1 MYFFQTTPPTPAP
14 GQPNPQSVLFDQK
27 AIMEELK
34 TIMET
39 NLKPAEWAKTT
50 AEVDTLA
57 TKVLHTFGQGREM
70 IMGLKLSMTNAYE
83 KVALLGGSMEKVNQ
97 EQINVSDALNRNFA
111 IASSSIEDFYAIT
124 KVTGVDSKTMV
135 SNFKDAGISAYQAG
149 GEMQKIV
156 DTTRAIGVNVK
167 DVSTTVVTN
176 LDKLNKYNFEGG
188 VQGLAKMAAQSALLK
203 VDMSNIFTV
212 VDKAFNPESAIELAA
227 SLQRLG
233 VAQSDLLDPLRL
245 MDLSQNDPAELQN
258 QISKMSQQFV
268 QLNKDG
274 KFEIMPGAKRQLI
287 EIENALGM
295 SSGTLAKMALNSA
308 DLGSKLQQIKFPEF
322 LSEEQRTFFANL
334 AEKDVDGIYK
344 ITIDDKKVGLSEALA
359 KYGTSPE
366 KMKELQEATR
376 PKQIIDIAKEQ
387 LNFTEKIWGILNTTR
402 GVTGRVIASQ
412 KTGDNTLNMLT
423 DFADRS
429 ATKLKEPG
437 RGLNQA
443 EIRTSIKGME
453 DAISKLIYDG
463 EKAGLSNKEINKNIE
478 KLLAKK
484 MKEMGRYLG
493 KATAGLPQLFR
504 EVIDEFPA
512 MKYFKK
518 ADDFII
524 TPNGVLETHKQDTII
539 GMTKGSEFV
548 NSLKND
554 NNKNMTNIIES
565 PKPKVFKVSIDNSKM
580 ENLSK
585 EMSTF
590 KNTTTTEPQKMTST
604 MDVNLHHTITINAP
618 SGVDTQQLVLALK
631 NEEIK
636 QSIIQSIVKG
646 ITNDG
651 RMASNSNPQRLMN
664 SYQSTY
670 QK

>member
-1 MYFFQTTPPTPAP
+1 MYFFQATTPPTP
-14 GQPNPQSVLFDQK
+14 PNPQNIIFDQT
-27 AIMEELK
+27 AITEELK
-34 TIMET
+34 KIMQT
-39 NLKPAEWAKTT
+39 NTLPGEMAKTV

-83 KVALLGGSMEKVNQ
+83 KVALLGGSMADVNAQ
-97 EQINVSDALNRNFA
+97 QINVSEALNRNFA

-135 SNFKDAGISAYQAG
+135 SNFKDAGISAYQAS

-156 DTTRAIGVNVK
+156 DTTRAIGVNVR
-167 DVSTTVVTN
+167 DVSATVVTN

-203 VDMSNIFTV
+203 VDMNNIFTV

-287 EIENALGM
+287 EIELALGM

-366 KMKELQEATR
+366 KMKELQEATK

-387 LNFTEKIWGILNTTR
+387 LNFTEKIWGLLNTTR
-402 GVTGRVIASQ
+402 GVTGRVLASQ
-412 KTGDNTLNMLT
+412 KTGEGTLNFLK
-423 DFADRS
+423 DFAEDLVG
-429 ATKLKEPG
+429 KVKQPG
-437 RGLNQA
+437 GGLNQDD
-443 EIRTSIKGME
+443 IRKGIKGME
-453 DAISKLIYDG
+453 DSIIKMVNEDK
-463 EKAGLSNKEINKNIE
+463 KAGKSNKDINEHVQKFVTQE
-478 KLLAKK
+478 
-484 MKEMGRYLG
+484 LG
-493 KATAGLPQLFR
+493 KVARAAGKTMANIPQMIK
-504 EVIDEFPA
+504 EVFAGKNLLNYIG
-512 MKYFKK
+512 K
-518 ADDFII
+518 AQDFIL
-524 TPNGVLETHKQDTII
+524 TPNGVLETHKEDTII
-539 GMTKGSEFV
+539 GMTKGGEFM
-548 NSLKND
+548 NSLKTD
-554 NNKNMTNIIES
+554 DKKNTTNIIETS
-565 PKPKVFKVSIDNSKM
+565 KPKVSTDNSKIM
-580 ENLSK
+580 NLNK

-590 KNTTTTEPQKMTST
+590 KNTITTTQSQNTTST
-604 MDVNLHHTITINAP
+604 IDVNLNHTVTINAP
-618 SGVDTQQLVLALK
+618 SGVDTQQLILALK

-636 QSIIQSIVKG
+636 QSIIHSILKG

-651 RMASNSNPQRLMN
+651 RTASNSNPQRLMN
-664 SYQSTY
+664 SYQKTY
-670 QK
+670 

>member
-1 MYFFQTTPPTPAP
+1 MYFFQTTPPTPP
-14 GQPNPQSVLFDQK
+14 TPPNPQNIIFDKK
-27 AIMEELK
+27 AITEEFQKILDSN
-34 TIMET
+34 TQ
-39 NLKPAEWAKTT
+39 PAEWARTMS
-50 AEVDTLA
+50 EVDALA
-57 TKVLHTFGQGREM
+57 SKVLNTFGQGREM
-70 IMGLKLSMTNAYE
+70 VMGLKLSMTNAYE
-83 KVALLGGSMEKVNQ
+83 KVALMGGSMADVNTQ
-97 EQINVSDALNRNFA
+97 QINISEALNRNFA

-135 SNFKDAGISAYQAG
+135 GNFKDAGISAYQAG

-167 DVSTTVVTN
+167 DVSSTVVAN
-176 LDKLNKYNFEGG
+176 IDKLNKYNFEGG
-188 VQGLAKMAAQSALLK
+188 VQGLAKMAAQSALLR

-287 EIENALGM
+287 EIEQALGM
-295 SSGTLAKMALNSA
+295 NAGTLAKMALNSA

-366 KMKELQEATR
+366 KMKELQEATK

-387 LNFTEKIWGILNTTR
+387 LNFTEKIWGILNTTK
-402 GVTGRVIASQ
+402 GVTGRVLASQ
-412 KTGDNTLNMLT
+412 QTGEGTLNFLK
-423 DFADRS
+423 DFTESLAG
-429 ATKLKEPG
+429 KFKQPG
-437 RGLNQA
+437 GGLNQDDV
-443 EIRTSIKGME
+443 RKGIKGME
-453 DAISKLIYDG
+453 EGIIKIINDG
-463 EKAGLSNKEINKNIE
+463 NKTGKNNKEINEQIE
-478 KLLAKK
+478 KFVTREFGKMSRTGAK
-484 MKEMGRYLG
+484 MAANIPQLVKEVIANIPAARYLG
-493 KATAGLPQLFR
+493 KAQ
-504 EVIDEFPA
+504 
-512 MKYFKK
+512 
-518 ADDFII
+518 DFIL

-565 PKPKVFKVSIDNSKM
+565 PKPKTFKVSIDNSKM
-580 ENLSK
+580 ENLGK

-590 KNTTTTEPQKMTST
+590 KNTTTTTEPQKMTST